1 MAQRWA
7 RVIGVAMTIGCA
19 REMTGAAVSTN
30 PTLITSAEIRRTG
43 ASNVYDAL
51 LQLRPAFLATRGAI
65 SFRNEPPLQFAVVI
79 DRRVIGGLEE
89 LRAMEV
95 TDVASVRRLTVAEV
109 FQLTGVAVSAGGVEV
124 KRGR

>member
-1 MAQRWA
+1 MGHRFT
-7 RVIGVAMTIGCA
+7 RVVYAAIIAGCA
-19 REMTGAAVSTN
+19 RGAPGTSAPAN

-51 LQLRPAFLATRGAI
+51 LQLRPAFLATRGPI
-65 SFRNEPPLQFAVVI
+65 SFQNEPQLRFAVVI

-95 TDVASVRRLTVAEV
+95 IDVASVRRLTAGEV
-109 FQLTGVAVSAGGVEV
+109 FQLTGVAVSAGGLEV
-124 KRGR
+124 KRAR